1 MLSGRVPQICVLYGP
16 SIAGAAYTPVFAD
29 FTIMVEG
36 MSAMAIA
43 SPRMVR
49 MVTGE
54 EIDLQ
59 ELGGPQVHMRE
70 SGSAD
75 LIARD
80 EEHARELVA
89 QLITYLPDN
98 ADEKP
103 PKREPT
109 APAKSPDGID
119 AVVPSSRTR
128 GTT

>member
-1 MLSGRVPQICVLYGP
+1 
-16 SIAGAAYTPVFAD
+16 
-29 FTIMVEG
+29 